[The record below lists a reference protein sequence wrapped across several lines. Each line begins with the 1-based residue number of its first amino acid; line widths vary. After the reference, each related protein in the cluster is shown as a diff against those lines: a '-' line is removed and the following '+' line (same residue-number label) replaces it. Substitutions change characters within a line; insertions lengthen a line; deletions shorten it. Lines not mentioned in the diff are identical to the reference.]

1 MVVTMTKIVFS
12 GDVPQKKPS
21 LWKRM
26 VSRVVNNAKE
36 LEKVT
41 EYVNLVP
48 KEEIKTDVKEMEMKE
63 LTNDIKDELKREV
76 SGVQRITTKIE
87 VLSSTLKSLSK
98 GKKETAK
105 YIKDELKNQQLV
117 LNAHKK
123 NVIVLEAILAEQ

>member
-1 MVVTMTKIVFS
+1 MTKIVFS

-41 EYVNLVP
+41 EYINLKP

-98 GKKETAK
+98 DKKETAK

-117 LNAHKK
+117 LNAYKK

>member
-1 MVVTMTKIVFS
+1 MTKIVFS

-41 EYVNLVP
+41 EYINLKP

-98 GKKETAK
+98 DKKETAK